1 MEWKMDL
8 VNIIM
13 LKLDKFIKDNGKM
26 IFGMEK
32 DSIPFPPKKFILK
45 ELGKMDSLMVMF
57 NLFIKMDKNF
67 TVSISSIKKMEK
79 ELFNIRTEQFF
90 KVHLS
95 KTNQM
100 VMEKS
105 WVNNLS
111 LRVVLLMELKMV
123 KVKLFNK
130 LGILKS
136 N

>member
-13 LKLDKFIKDNGKM
+13 VKLDKFIKENGEM

-32 DSIPFPPKKFILK
+32 DSILFLPKKFLLK
-45 ELGKMDSLMVMF
+45 ELGKMDYLMVMF
-57 NLFIKMDKNF
+57 NLFIKMDKNLLD
-67 TVSISSIKKMEK
+67 SIYSIKKMAK
-79 ELFNIRTEQFF
+79 EVFSIRTEQFF
-90 KVHLS
+90 KVYLS
-95 KTNQM
+95 KTSQM

-105 WVNNLS
+105 WVNNLFS
-111 LRVVLLMELKMV
+111 RVILLMELKMA

-136 N
+136 S

>member
-1 MEWKMDL
+1 MDL

-32 DSIPFPPKKFILK
+32 DSILFPPKKFILK
-45 ELGKMDSLMVMF
+45 ELGKMDYLMVMF

-79 ELFNIRTEQFF
+79 ELFNIQMEQFF